1 MANKDAKQERNA
13 YRSDSIEFRPGDRA
27 VTRIGRNL
35 VEVRVKAKTVGGWTV
50 TTRTGRDITARSLEP
65 VPGAAAAATAQTA
78 EPAKA
83 APAKAAPAKA
93 ASGKAASGKAAPAKA
108 KPTPA
113 PSARAVPQ
121 KGLSLLNAA
130 AAVLERSDAPM
141 AVKAMIEGAKDSGLW
156 SPGGGKTPEQT
167 LYSAIIREIRDKGEA
182 ARFRKEG
189 RGLFAFVR

>member
-1 MANKDAKQERNA
+1 MANEDAKQERNA
-13 YRSDSIEFRPGDRA
+13 YMSDSIEFRPGDRA

-50 TTRTGRDITARSLEP
+50 TTRTGRDITARNLEP
-65 VPGAAAAATAQTA
+65 VPGAAATAQTA
-78 EPAKA
+78 EPTKA
-83 APAKAAPAKA
+83 APARA
-93 ASGKAASGKAAPAKA
+93 ASAKGANGKAASAKA

-167 LYSAIIREIRDKGEA
+167 LYSAIIREIRDKGGA
-182 ARFRKEG
+182 SRFRKEG